1 MPVIFISYRRED
13 SAGYAGRMHEEL
25 EGRLGASQV
34 FRDADTLR
42 AGQDFE
48 QAIRQR
54 LEHCQAC
61 VVLIGPNWVK
71 SSTSTGQRR
80 LDQPGDYVCME
91 IAAALAR
98 PGVLVI
104 PVLVGGAMM
113 PAASELPEVI
123 RPLRRR
129 QAITV
134 RDEAWESDM
143 DRLAA
148 ALRPPG
154 FPLPSPPALMGA
166 LPRRWQAWA
175 AFAVVAVAALF
186 VAIIV
191 FRPGGSQVGSSPLD
205 DTATTAATN
214 QSFEGATYAI
224 DAPGTGAEVA
234 LEDLIYVVVSGSV
247 QRRGDGQRVWL
258 RIRVSNE
265 GFYGANF
272 WDDSFRLV
280 VNGQS
285 FAPNGGLNE
294 ILERRSIKQGVIRFD
309 VPSHTTAAVL
319 RVTLRGQSGDIPL
332 DLSGNGGPPKHDE
345 SDPRDALSH
354 AVFSSIV
361 KDEIHLLDANEVS
374 TAILR
379 IGRRAFVNTQR
390 ITVVVRW
397 TNTSRYA
404 SATGDLILRLAAG
417 GEVLAPMRLPAEVV
431 APASTYVGDVVF
443 DVPPGIRTAT
453 LRASLRTAETE
464 QHLTL
469 H

>member
-1 MPVIFISYRRED
+1 MPAIFISYRRED

-25 EGRLGASQV
+25 EGRLGAGQV

-48 QAIRQR
+48 QAIRRR
-54 LEHCQAC
+54 LEHCHAC
-61 VVLIGPNWVK
+61 VVLIGPNWAK
-71 SSTSTGQRR
+71 SSTETGERR
-80 LDQPGDYVCME
+80 LHQPGDYVCME

-98 PGVLVI
+98 PDVLII
-104 PVLVGGAMM
+104 PVLVGGATM
-113 PAASELPEVI
+113 PAAADLPEVI

-134 RDEAWESDM
+134 RDEAWEADM

-148 ALRPPG
+148 ALRPAG
-154 FPLPSPPALMGA
+154 HPLPAPVMLAQAVS
-166 LPRRWQAWA
+166 RWRAWA
-175 AFAVVAVAALF
+175 AYAVIAGAALL
-186 VAIIV
+186 VATIV
-191 FRPGGSQVGSSPLD
+191 RPGANGGGSSPAD
-205 DTATTAATN
+205 GAATTAATN
-214 QSFEGATYAI
+214 QSPDGATYAI
-224 DAPGTGAEVA
+224 DAPGTGTEVA
-234 LEDLIYVVVSGSV
+234 LEDLIYLVVSGSV

-258 RIRVSNE
+258 RMRASNE

-285 FAPNGGLNE
+285 IAPNGGLNE

-309 VPSHTTAAVL
+309 VPSLTTKAAL
-319 RVTLRGQSGDIPL
+319 RVSLRGRSGDIPL
-332 DLSGNGGPPKHDE
+332 DLSGNGGPPKHEE

-354 AVFSSIV
+354 AVFSGIL
-361 KDEIHLLDANEVS
+361 KDETALLDANDVS

-404 SATGDLILRLAAG
+404 AGTGDLILRLAAG
-417 GEVLAPMRLPAEVV
+417 GEVLAPMRFPSEVV
-431 APASTYVGDVVF
+431 APESTYVGDVVF

-453 LRASLRTAETE
+453 LKASLRAAGTE
-464 QHLTL
+464 RQLTL
-469 H
+469 Y